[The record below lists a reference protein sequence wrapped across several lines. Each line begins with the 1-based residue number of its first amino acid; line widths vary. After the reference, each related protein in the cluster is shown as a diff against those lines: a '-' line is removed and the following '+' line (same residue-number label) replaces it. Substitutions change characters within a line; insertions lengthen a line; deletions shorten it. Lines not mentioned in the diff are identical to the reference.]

1 MEYTKDIIL
10 NVQYGRKMN
19 FKERK
24 AIKKLIHIYK
34 DNKFIINILLVTTA
48 LIVIDLYMVSNFINL
63 LMSL

>member
-1 MEYTKDIIL
+1 MEYTKDIVL

>member
-10 NVQYGRKMN
+10 NVQYGRKIN

-24 AIKKLIHIYK
+24 AIKRLIHIYK
-34 DNKFIINILLVTTA
+34 NNKFIINILFVTTA

-63 LMSL
+63 LITL

>member
-1 MEYTKDIIL
+1 MEYTKDIVL
-10 NVQYGRKMN
+10 NVQYGRKIN

-34 DNKFIINILLVTTA
+34 DNKFIINILLLTIG

-63 LMSL
+63 LISL

>member
-10 NVQYGRKMN
+10 NVQYGRKIN

>member
-1 MEYTKDIIL
+1 MEYTKDIVL
-10 NVQYGRKMN
+10 NVQYGRKIN

-34 DNKFIINILLVTTA
+34 DNKFIINILLLTTA

-63 LMSL
+63 LIRL